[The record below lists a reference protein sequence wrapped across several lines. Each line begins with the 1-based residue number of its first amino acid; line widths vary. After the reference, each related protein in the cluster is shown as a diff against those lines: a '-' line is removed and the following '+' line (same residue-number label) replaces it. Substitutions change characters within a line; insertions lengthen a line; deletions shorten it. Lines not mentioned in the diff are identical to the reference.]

1 MIAPLLIW
9 RKEYALL
16 WVFLIDSTSRVIV
29 NLKSQVMIELRMMVP
44 KY

>member
-1 MIAPLLIW
+1 
-9 RKEYALL
+9 LL